1 MRPAISLAQI
11 CDPTPKEGL
20 FAQWQSLIKKNREN
34 GTVIEAAIT
43 TFKKVEPYPI
53 SQALLQSLGQAD
65 RGLPP
70 GAALHW
76 TNIYNVAPET
86 PRQKLITRTIST
98 SQLSSLPQ
106 NRHCSFDFL
115 HGTMWSSFDQLLSDN
130 HVQL

>member
-11 CDPTPKEGL
+11 CDPTPKKGL

-43 TFKKVEPYPI
+43 TFKK
-53 SQALLQSLGQAD
+53 ALGQAD